1 MLPFVNPNYFNQ
13 PQFQPMYQMPQAQ
26 NVQSNNQFNLMGKVV
41 ENIDVVRTIDIP
53 MDGQTYYFPK
63 ADGKSIFAKQW
74 LNNGTTKITSYLP
87 QIDDYEEK
95 PNTLSNNEL
104 ESHFK
109 GINEAIERIEKSVDG
124 LSEQIAKIN
133 KTRGRKEVADES

>member
-13 PQFQPMYQMPQAQ
+13 PQFQSMYQMPQTQ
-26 NVQSNNQFNLMGKVV
+26 NIQNNNQFNLMGKVV

-63 ADGKSIFAKQW
+63 ADGRSIFAKQW

-87 QIDDYEEK
+87 QIDDLEDK
-95 PNTLSNNEL
+95 PSNLPNKEL
-104 ESHFK
+104 EGHL
-109 GINEAIERIEKSVDG
+109 GALGEAIERIEKSVDS
-124 LSEQIAKIN
+124 LSDQIAKMN
-133 KTRGRKEVADES
+133 KPRARKEVADES

>member
-41 ENIDVVRTIDIP
+41 ENIDVVKTIDIP
-53 MDGQTYYFPK
+53 MDGQAYYFPK
-63 ADGKSIFAKQW
+63 ADGKSIYSKQW
-74 LNNGTTKITSYLP
+74 LSNGTTKITSYLP
-87 QIDDYEEK
+87 QIDDYEDK

-133 KTRGRKEVADES
+133 KTRGRKEVVDES